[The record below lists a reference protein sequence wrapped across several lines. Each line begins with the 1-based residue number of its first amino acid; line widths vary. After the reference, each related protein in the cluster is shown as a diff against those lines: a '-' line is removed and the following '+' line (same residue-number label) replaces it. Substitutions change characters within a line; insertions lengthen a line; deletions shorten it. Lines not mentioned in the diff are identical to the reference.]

1 MKRLMKPVSHYPS
14 FMLSLSSPSS
24 FFSLSL
30 EICLPGSRGRPA
42 NDEFCFQIVV
52 RAFSPFQLQHPVQ
65 CLEGGRPHPLAG
77 NSDGGQWRGV
87 QETKGGVVAA
97 DNGDV
102 FRSTRYP
109 PSPKCPRP
117 PRSRVAPPAAHAAR
131 L

>member
-52 RAFSPFQLQHPVQ
+52 RTFSPFQLQHPIQ
-65 CLEGGRPHPLAG
+65 CLEGGRPHPLAR
-77 NSDGGQWRGV
+77 NTDGGQRRAR
-87 QETKGGVVAA
+87 QESKGDVV
-97 DNGDV
+97 DTDHGDV
-102 FRSTRYP
+102 FRNPRTRLFEGAPGP
-109 PSPKCPRP
+109 PSEKG
-117 PRSRVAPPAAHAAR
+117 A
-131 L
+131 